1 MLTMLTGP
9 ESDTLPPQELV
20 SVDKAKQLFGSNYP
34 RLRQV
39 KKKYD
44 PEMVF
49 RKWFMITPAA

>member
-1 MLTMLTGP
+1 MLAGP
-9 ESDTLPPQELV
+9 ESDTLPPQVLV

-34 RLRQV
+34 RLQQV